1 MDKYNKL
8 RELNDDD
15 IDDFLLEGKNCIGKV
30 VKIYDNIK
38 YLKIILLIGNIVLKF
53 NCYLSGVSNNL
64 DLKHLAII
72 KKVLLDCDEV
82 ANNYKLVEF
91 ECNKFNDKGLLGV
104 TIKGL
109 NEKLPKC
116 DEEEGVNWNIY

>member
-15 IDDFLLEGKNCIGKV
+15 IDDFLLEGKSCIGKV

-64 DLKHLAII
+64 DLKHLGII

-82 ANNYKLVEF
+82 ENNYKLVEF
-91 ECNKFNDKGLLGV
+91 QCNKFNNKGLLGV

-116 DEEEGVNWNIY
+116 NEEEGVNWNIY